1 MRMVIS
7 YMRYQQSGLIIN
19 ISSIG
24 GFCAGH

>member
-1 MRMVIS
+1 MVIS